1 MSTPSSSPS
10 SQELETEDDAAAI
23 LNEFRCP
30 LTLEIMED
38 PVMTRL
44 GHSYER
50 NALFL
55 WLQKNQVCPLT
66 RNPLKLSDI
75 ITNKALKGK
84 IQEWKKK
91 NGLTIEDP
99 NETDDHLKGVLDSLC
114 FFTIKSDKHM
124 INALM
129 ETQDPNGLDLLRRL
143 TKQRRKAK
151 REEKRRRAAA
161 A

>member
-1 MSTPSSSPS
+1 MSTTSSFF
-10 SQELETEDDAAAI
+10 QLEADDAAI
-23 LNEFRCP
+23 PPNEFRCP

-44 GHSYER
+44 GHSFER
-50 NALFL
+50 NELFL

-91 NGLTIEDP
+91 NGQTIEDS
-99 NETDDHLKGVLDSLC
+99 NESDDFKGVLDSLC
-114 FFTIKSDKHM
+114 FLTLKSDKHM
-124 INALM
+124 IKALK
-129 ETQDPNGLDLLRRL
+129 ETQDPNGLNLLHRL
-143 TKQRRKAK
+143 TKQRRRAK
-151 REEKRRRAAA
+151 REERRRRAAA